1 MCGRFTQ
8 QRSDHELAEWFEAE
22 ALVDDPGGRFN
33 VAPTDPVSIVVEKD
47 DRRAITAY
55 RWGLVPFWAKDISI
69 GSRLI
74 NARAETLASSNAF
87 RESFARR
94 RCLVPADGFY
104 EWRRDPGRRQPFVIH
119 RLDGAPLAFAGL
131 WSGWRDK
138 ATGEVLRTMTIVTTG
153 ANALM
158 TPIHDRMPVV
168 LAPEAWSRWLDPSLE
183 DIAELQGLLVPAPDE
198 GLEAY
203 PVETLVNNVRN
214 NGPELIVP
222 LGERPGALPA
232 SGGAG
237 HDDPPGLFDA
247 LEPPAEERA

>member
-168 LAPEAWSRWLDPSLE
+168 LAPKAWSRWLDPSLE

-232 SGGAG
+232 SGGAAR
-237 HDDPPGLFDA
+237 DDPPGLFDA

>member
-22 ALVDDPGGRFN
+22 ALADDPGGRFN

-55 RWGLVPFWAKDISI
+55 RWGLVPFWAKDPSI

-87 RESFARR
+87 RESFERR

-104 EWRRDPGRRQPFVIH
+104 EWRRDPGRRQPFLFRRV
-119 RLDGAPLAFAGL
+119 DGAPLAFAGL
-131 WSGWRDK
+131 WSGWRDR
-138 ATGEVLRTMTIVTTG
+138 ATGEVLRTMTIVTTR
-153 ANALM
+153 ANELM
-158 TPIHDRMPVV
+158 APIHDRMPVA
-168 LAPEAWSRWLDPSLE
+168 LPAEAWSMWLDPELE
-183 DIAELQGLLVPAPDE
+183 DIAELQGLLVPAPEED
-198 GLEAY
+198 LEAY
-203 PVETLVNNVRN
+203 AVETLVNNVRN

-222 LGERPGALPA
+222 LALVPTA
-232 SGGAG
+232 TAG
-237 HDDPPGLFDA
+237 RADPPGLFDA
-247 LEPPAEERA
+247 LEPSERPA